1 MKVSTRSEY
10 AAKAVLYLALQGAVT
25 DASHPAQI
33 PAIAQYCNIPVK
45 YLEQILVVLRNQGL
59 LGSRR
64 GVAGG
69 YYLMRLP
76 EEITVGELVR
86 LMDGNGGIGTGLP
99 GSDEKGVIGRVLRIL
114 WEEVDA
120 AIVAT
125 LDRTT
130 FADLRD
136 RVRAMQP
143 ETNPADLMFYI

>member
-1 MKVSTRSEY
+1 
-10 AAKAVLYLALQGAVT
+10 LALQGAVT
-25 DASHPAQI
+25 DSSHPAQI

-59 LGSRR
+59 MGSRR

-69 YYLMRLP
+69 YYLMRP
-76 EEITVGELVR
+76 PSEITVGELVR
-86 LMDGNGGIGTGLP
+86 LMDGNAGIGTNLTGLDG
-99 GSDEKGVIGRVLRIL
+99 GSGVIGRVLQSL

-120 AIVAT
+120 AIVEK
-125 LDRTT
+125 LDSTT

-143 ETNPADLMFYI
+143 ETNHADLMFYI